1 MSLHWIGTWLLLL
14 PLTAAAEPTNKYPR
28 ADLLIEAANLAK
40 PEIAKQNRILDAR
53 GKNSYSEGHVPD
65 AVWVDVA
72 TWTRTA
78 KNLQDRAAWEKL
90 IGGLGIDADSRVV
103 VYGGELPS
111 TARVWWL
118 LRYWGIRDV
127 RLLNGGWKAWQQ
139 AGGPVSRE
147 VPTVAKTTVK
157 LTPHPERLALKDQL
171 LGSLKDHSLQ
181 IVDTRSTLEYCGQA
195 KTAERN
201 GAISGAIH
209 REWSDLVNAQTGRF
223 KSPAELAALLR
234 ESGIDAK
241 RPTVTYCQSGGR
253 AAVMAFAL
261 ELMGLKDVRN
271 YYRSWS
277 EWGNAPDTPIV
288 KPQEKK

>member
-28 ADLLIEAANLAK
+28 ADLLIEAADLAK
-40 PEIAKQNRILDAR
+40 PEIAKQYRILDAR
-53 GKNSYSEGHVPD
+53 GKNSYSEGHIPN
-65 AVWVDVA
+65 AVWVDVT
-72 TWTRTA
+72 TWTRAA
-78 KNLQDRAAWEKL
+78 KDLQDRAAWENL
-90 IGGLGIDADSRVV
+90 IGGLGIDANSRVV

-118 LRYWGIRDV
+118 LRYWGIRDA

-147 VPTVAKTTVK
+147 VPTVPKTTVK
-157 LTPHPERLALKDQL
+157 LTPHPERLAFKDQL

-181 IVDTRSTLEYCGQA
+181 IVDTRSTPEYCGQA

-201 GAISGAIH
+201 GAIPGAIH

>member
-1 MSLHWIGTWLLLL
+1 MSLHWIGIWLLVLS
-14 PLTAAAEPTNKYPR
+14 PAGATEKYPR
-28 ADLLIEAANLAK
+28 ADLLIEAADLAK
-40 PEIAKQNRILDAR
+40 PETAKQYRILDTR
-53 GKNSYSEGHVPD
+53 GKSSYGEGHIPN
-65 AVWVDVA
+65 ALWVDA
-72 TWTRTA
+72 TTWARTA
-78 KNLQDRAAWEKL
+78 KNLQDLAAWEKL
-90 IGGLGIDADSRVV
+90 IGGLGIDPDTRVV
-103 VYGGELPS
+103 VYGDGLSS

-139 AGGPVSRE
+139 AGGRVSRE
-147 VPTVAKTTVK
+147 IPEVPKKTVK

-171 LGSLKDHSLQ
+171 IHSLKDHSLQ
-181 IVDTRSTLEYCGQA
+181 IIDTRSTGEYCGQT

-201 GAISGAIH
+201 GAIPGAIH
-209 REWSDLVNAQTGRF
+209 REWSDLVNPQTGRF
-223 KSPAELAALLR
+223 KSPAELARLLR
-234 ESGIDAK
+234 DSGIDAR

-288 KPQEKK
+288 KPPEKK